1 MRIGEY
7 LRSIDYPG
15 RIIVAGFADDGE
27 PVIIYA
33 ITGRSRNSRNR
44 VLRIEDGS
52 LFTQPFDA
60 SLVEDPS
67 LIIYRA
73 TATVGDSFIC
83 SNGSHTETIAACLN
97 EGEGLSDALAMMTY
111 EPDAPSYTPRISA
124 VIRNDGY
131 ELSLVRREDGEAL
144 RLLYRYEAERGIGH
158 VIHTYRGD
166 CDPLPSF
173 SSLPVRLDLSGETE
187 AEEAWEGL
195 SPEYRVALYLRKGK
209 TERIINRLEVAD
221 GEA

>member
-15 RIIVAGFADDGE
+15 RIIAAGFSDDGE

-33 ITGRSRNSRNR
+33 ITGRSRNSCNR
-44 VLRIEDGS
+44 VLRIRDGS
-52 LFTQPFDA
+52 LFTEPSDA

-73 TATVGDSFIC
+73 TAVADGAFIC
-83 SNGSHTETIAACLN
+83 ANGSHADIIAGCLRSGK
-97 EGEGLSDALAMMTY
+97 ELSDALAMMTY
-111 EPDAPSYTPRISA
+111 EPDSPVYTPRIGA
-124 VIRNDGY
+124 VMRDGGY
-131 ELSLVRREDGEAL
+131 ELSIVRREDGKAL
-144 RLLYRYEAERGIGH
+144 RLLYRYKAECGTGH
-158 VIHTYRGD
+158 MIHTYAGNGN
-166 CDPLPSF
+166 PPPSF
-173 SSLPVRLDLSGETE
+173 SSLPVRLDLSGEMI

-195 SPEYRVALYLRKGK
+195 SAEYRVALYLRKGCE
-209 TERIINRLEVAD
+209 ERIINGMEVSD